1 MREEHTIVT
10 GIHHCTIC
18 VGAAQEDIDFMTK
31 VIGQRMIKQTV
42 LFDGTA
48 PIYHLYYANKNAE
61 IGTVMTTF
69 PFKQA
74 GVFGR
79 RGTGARGSRPR
90 RTPSSGPFCSARRPS
105 AVHGDRGAGDE
116 RGGRGAQVRQE
127 LGDLLRLDQPLDRRA
142 GQHDPLDHLG
152 LGDAVGPGL
161 VGDLALDQRRA
172 HVAGVDAVGRS
183 PRAGAP
189 SRAITFDRPSRPC
202 LAVDI
207 GRLVGRRRAARAP
220 RRP

>member
-31 VIGQRMIKQTV
+31 VIGQRLIKQTV

-79 RGTGARGSRPR
+79 RGTGQIAATAYSVSEDAIETFWPGHLERHGVKHSRHPEAIRPDATSASRNPR
-90 RTPSSGPFCSARRPS
+90 ATSTSSSATTATSAPAGPPTRFRRPT
-105 AVHGDRGAGDE
+105 R
-116 RGGRGAQVRQE
+116 
-127 LGDLLRLDQPLDRRA
+127 
-142 GQHDPLDHLG
+142 
-152 LGDAVGPGL
+152 
-161 VGDLALDQRRA
+161 
-172 HVAGVDAVGRS
+172 
-183 PRAGAP
+183 
-189 SRAITFDRPSRPC
+189 
-202 LAVDI
+202 
-207 GRLVGRRRAARAP
+207 
-220 RRP
+220 